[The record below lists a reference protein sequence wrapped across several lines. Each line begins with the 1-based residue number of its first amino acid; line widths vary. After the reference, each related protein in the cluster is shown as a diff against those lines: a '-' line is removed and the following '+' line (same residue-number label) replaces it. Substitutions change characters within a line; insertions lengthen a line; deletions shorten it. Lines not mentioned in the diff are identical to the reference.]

1 MTTSAAPVW
10 CVAFIPHDHFG
21 PLEGWS
27 SIAKY
32 GIVAFQK
39 EVSGL
44 ARHKYLLLVDMPT
57 ILVDLEHVSAPEQ
70 YKKPDRAPPV
80 TSDYESD
87 SGKMTFL
94 GADVDCHPAPE
105 ISISSGL
112 SSPSQGNFPED
123 QRPRKVHQSEPGS

>member
-1 MTTSAAPVW
+1 MTASAAPVW

-21 PLEGWS
+21 PLEGGL
-27 SIAKY
+27 SIAKS

-44 ARHKYLLLVDMPT
+44 VRSKYMLLIDVPT

-80 TSDYESD
+80 ISDYESD

-94 GADVDCHPAPE
+94 GADVD
-105 ISISSGL
+105 
-112 SSPSQGNFPED
+112 
-123 QRPRKVHQSEPGS
+123 